1 MCQVVNISFSIHRKL
16 NAIFIFPELFYH
28 LSTVRNLNQILQ
40 EIHIISDS
48 GAIDRNITN
57 KELDIPA
64 KPFVF
69 NNRFIIDLSKYY
81 VTRGTK
87 IRYISILPKL
97 IPNTSLEMVLIDK
110 V

>member
-1 MCQVVNISFSIHRKL
+1 MCQVVNISFSIHRKF
-16 NAIFIFPELFYH
+16 NAMFIFPELFYH

-40 EIHIISDS
+40 EIHIFSDS
-48 GAIDRNITN
+48 DDLKYNITN

-69 NNRFIIDLSKYY
+69 NNRFIIDLSKYI
-81 VTRGTK
+81 TKGTK

-97 IPNTSLEMVLIDK
+97 IPTTSLEIVLIDK